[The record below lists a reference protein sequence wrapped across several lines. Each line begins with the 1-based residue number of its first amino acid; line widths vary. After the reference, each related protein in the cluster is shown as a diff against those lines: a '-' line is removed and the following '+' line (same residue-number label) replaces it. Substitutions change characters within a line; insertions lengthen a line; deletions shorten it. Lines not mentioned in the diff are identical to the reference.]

1 MNKLLLYFG
10 LLWCGIAQPIMAQHA
25 PNFIVENGRLI
36 LPGEIRFEADDT
48 VSDDVE
54 TNKVLD
60 SIVLYMNFKT
70 YISLL
75 RIEGHLDNDRNAAEQ
90 QIRTEKR
97 ALSVVKALV
106 KRGIACDRLLAVG
119 FGDTKPVAVNDSPT
133 GKAKNRR
140 LEIRPAAMR
149 KRPIGGMP
157 VDGGGI
163 VAVNPCQ

>member
-10 LLWCGIAQPIMAQHA
+10 VIWCGVAQPLMAQA
-25 PNFIVENGRLI
+25 PNFIVENGRLV
-36 LPGEIRFEADDT
+36 LPGEILFEADDT
-48 VSDDVE
+48 VSDDAE

-60 SIVLYMNFKT
+60 SIVLYMNHKT

-75 RIEGHLDNDRNAAEQ
+75 RIEGHLDKDRTASEQ
-90 QIRTEKR
+90 QNRSEKR

-119 FGDTKPVAVNDSPT
+119 FGDTKPVAANDAPM
-133 GKAKNRR
+133 GKSKNRR

-157 VDGGGI
+157 VDGGGR
-163 VAVNPCQ
+163 VAANLCQ